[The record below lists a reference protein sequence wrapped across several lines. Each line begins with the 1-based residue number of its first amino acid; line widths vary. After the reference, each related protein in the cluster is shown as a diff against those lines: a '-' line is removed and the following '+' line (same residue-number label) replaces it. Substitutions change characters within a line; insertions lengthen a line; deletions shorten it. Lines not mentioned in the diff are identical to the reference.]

1 MQILTDG
8 QTLFRSQANATRSTS
23 GADLFGPLPV
33 HLAPRGGA
41 QWWGRFEANSWIA
54 LEVTTDGETD
64 LEVELLDQGFRR
76 LSRAVRRG
84 PSWIAM
90 AHQLRPGVVYV
101 RVRNLGERAAD
112 GCLTLSVEK
121 ALRVAA

>member
-1 MQILTDG
+1 MKILTDG
-8 QTLFRSQANATRSTS
+8 QPLFQSGSSIGPTS
-23 GADLFGPLPV
+23 SSADLFGPLPIS
-33 HLAPRGGA
+33 LAAGAGA
-41 QWWGRFEANSWIA
+41 QWWGRFEANTWIA
-54 LEVTTDGETD
+54 LEVTSDGETD

-76 LSRAVRRG
+76 LTLAVRRG

-101 RVRNLGERAAD
+101 RVRNLGERPSEA
-112 GCLTLSVEK
+112 CLTLSVEK